1 MIRTILRGALAAVV
15 VALAACGGG
24 SDTCVDVAGGNA
36 CSGGGGGGGGGT
48 AVASDLV
55 LVLGSASI
63 ANTGLGSV
71 GVAVTALDANR
82 NALADAPVTLSA
94 NNNAVVT
101 LTDTGG
107 VTNQSGVVSGTVAI
121 GSDTSLRVITVT
133 AVSGSVTRTATLNVV
148 AGAGTKVPATVELL
162 ASATTV
168 GTGGDTVQLTAF
180 VKDANNNTLP
190 QTPVTFTTT
199 TGTLS
204 NVAAATNA
212 SGAAT
217 ASFSAGSDKSNRSAT
232 ITVTSGAIVRDLT
245 LPITGTRLTVSGTGS
260 LTLGSSGTYNV
271 TVVDS
276 VGNSLPNVTV
286 TAASQRGNTISP
298 AQGVTDTSG
307 QVSFLVSAT
316 AAGNDVISFNSAGA
330 TSSAALAVSGDNFA
344 FVTPASNASV
354 AIGQNQAVT
363 VRYLVGGV
371 AQVNALISFA
381 ATGGTLSGGNASA
394 SSSRTNGSGEASVN
408 ISSLSAGPVIVQA
421 TVGGAT
427 ASATLP
433 ITFIATDP
441 DKLVLQVAQTALA
454 PNAAGTSNNKTLVI
468 AKVTDVND
476 NPVQGAVV
484 NFQRVTDPSGGSLQ
498 QASAT
503 TDSSGQATVTYVSG
517 PESTASNGVV
527 LSASVASEPAV
538 SGSTTLTVNQTALFI
553 TLGTGNVINNAD
565 PQTYRK
571 DWVVYVTDANGVAV
585 SGVTLTVKAI
595 PTHYL
600 RGNLAPGQDFWAY
613 QPTILICPTEDDN
626 ANGVLDPGED
636 ENGDGVLWPGNV
648 IAVSPGAVTTDSTGR
663 ATISLLYAES
673 LAPWVRV
680 KLTATARVSGTESR
694 RDAEFIIEGSVPDFR
709 IDNVPAGVNSPFG
722 DDVPVP
728 GGPGIGSCSVYL

>member
-1 MIRTILRGALAAVV
+1 MIRTFLRGALAAVV
-15 VALAACGGG
+15 VALTACGGG
-24 SDTCVDVAGGNA
+24 SNTCVDVAGGNA
-36 CSGGGGGGGGGT
+36 CSGSGGGGGTGGT

-94 NNNAVVT
+94 DNNAVVT
-101 LTDTGG
+101 LSDTGG
-107 VTNQSGVVSGTVAI
+107 VTNDSGVVSGQVAI
-121 GSDTSLRVITVT
+121 GSDMSLRVITVT

-204 NVAAATNA
+204 NVAATTNA

-232 ITVTSGAIVRDLT
+232 ITVTSGAIVRDLA

-260 LTLGSSGTYNV
+260 LTLGSSGSYNV

-286 TAASQRGNTISP
+286 SASSQRGNTISP
-298 AQGVTDTSG
+298 AQGATDTSG
-307 QVSFLVSAT
+307 QVSFLVNAT
-316 AAGNDVISFNSAGA
+316 AAGSDVISFTSAGA
-330 TSSAALAVSGDNFA
+330 TGTAALAVSGDNFA
-344 FVTPASNASV
+344 FVTPSANATV
-354 AIGQNQAVT
+354 AIGVAQPVT
-363 VRYLVGGV
+363 VRYLIGGL
-371 AQVNALISFA
+371 AQSNKPINFA
-381 ATGGTLSGGNASA
+381 ATGGTLSA
-394 SSSRTNGSGEASVN
+394 SSSSTNFDGEATVN
-408 ISSLSAGPVIVQA
+408 ILSLSAGPVIVQA

-468 AKVTDVND
+468 AKVSDDND

-553 TLGTGNVINNAD
+553 TLGTGNVIDNAD

-585 SGVTLTVKAI
+585 SGVTLTIKAI

-600 RGNLAPGQDFWAY
+600 RGNLTQGQDFWVY

-680 KLTATARVSGTESR
+680 RLTATARVSGTESR
-694 RDAEFIIEGSVPDFR
+694 RDAEFIVEGSVPDFR

-722 DDVPVP
+722 DDFPVP
-728 GGPGIGSCSVYL
+728 GGPGIGSCSVHL